1 MGEKATLSPP
11 WVTFYRELE
20 TLFENDPDVL
30 VQYGATHG
38 GDGDAVEEPEVTVYV
53 EGSDKADALAQ
64 LLPAERTFGDVTL
77 RVTVVPANDKEE
89 TRAELFARAFAGNP
103 ALSYVAELDGVMTN
117 PMYFV
122 VFRNQVVQ
130 YWNDNLGDI
139 NGNVSTLYQEIAKDV
154 FDGEQ
159 GVFFCT
165 DGPENLGV
173 PQGE

>member
-1 MGEKATLSPP
+1 MGDKATLSPP
-11 WVTFYRELE
+11 WVTFYREIE
-20 TLFENDPDVL
+20 ALFENDPDVL

-38 GDGDAVEEPEVTVYV
+38 GDDAVEEPEVTVYV
-53 EGSDKADALAQ
+53 EGSDKADALTQ

-77 RVTVVPANDKEE
+77 RLSVVPANEKEE

-103 ALSYVAELDGVMTN
+103 ALSYVASLEGVMTN

-139 NGNVSTLYQEIAKDV
+139 NGNVSTLYQEIAEDV
-154 FDGEQ
+154 FGGDG
-159 GVFFCT
+159 GIFFCT
-165 DGPENLGV
+165 DVAGNPGV
-173 PQGE
+173 PQDE